1 MTPAEMRGAAYGLR
15 QSLDTAGALL
25 GPLAAIGLMG
35 LLDDDIRT
43 VFWIA
48 AIPAFAAVVVLI
60 AGVKEP
66 ERHVDAAS
74 PHALPH
80 RRQLGQLGQSF
91 WIVTAIG
98 ALVTMARFSDAFLV
112 LRANDAG
119 LALAWTPL
127 ALVVMNAAYVA
138 TAYPAG
144 RLSDR
149 VNRLWPLVL
158 GLAMLIVADIVM
170 AVGQSA
176 AAVLAGVAIWGLHM
190 GLTQGVFAAVVAD
203 AAPSDL
209 RGTAFGVFNFISGLA
224 AFLSSL
230 VAGGLWHWQ
239 GPSATFWAGAAFA
252 AVALAGLLA
261 WASVGERPRQTV

>member
-1 MTPAEMRGAAYGLR
+1 MRGAAYGLR

-25 GPLAAIGLMG
+25 GPLAAIVLMR

-48 AIPAFAAVVVLI
+48 AIPAFAAVGVLI
-60 AGVKEP
+60 VGVNEA
-66 ERHVDAAS
+66 ERHV
-74 PHALPH
+74 HAVAPRSLP
-80 RRQLGQLGQSF
+80 RRRELGRLGNPF
-91 WIVTAIG
+91 WIVTSIG
-98 ALVTMARFSDAFLV
+98 AVVTMARFSEAFLI
-112 LRANDAG
+112 LRANDVG
-119 LALAWTPL
+119 LS
-127 ALVVMNAAYVA
+127 VMNAAYVA

-149 VNRLWPLVL
+149 VGRLWLLVL
-158 GLAMLIVADIVM
+158 GLATLIVADIIL
-170 AVGQSA
+170 AVGQST

-203 AAPSDL
+203 AAPPDR

-224 AFLSSL
+224 ALLSSL
-230 VAGGLWHWQ
+230 VAGALWQWQ

-252 AVALAGLLA
+252 GVAVAGMLWWRARSPSA
-261 WASVGERPRQTV
+261 VRDSANTDE